1 MKCTDVNLFSTMWY
15 TCSSKHSAYTTEHFP
30 VHSSLSEMQ
39 NGINK
44 GNDATSPKMAMS
56 LNVSLNGQK
65 GKSVLGGVL
74 CPVVT
79 ATDNFSRPQ
88 ASRGVLILPNRLPL
102 FLPSDEKACRET
114 IHHTI
119 HQVSWEILIP
129 HLPKRCSKRT
139 CFMIFLGTTVKTHC
153 SRTLWYTWQLSE
165 S

>member
-1 MKCTDVNLFSTMWY
+1 MWICSQQCGIPAAANTVPTLQSIFRCTAHCQRCKMELI
-15 TCSSKHSAYTTEHFP
+15 K
-30 VHSSLSEMQ
+30 EMMPLLQ
-39 NGINK
+39 K
-44 GNDATSPKMAMS
+44 WPC
-56 LNVSLNGQK
+56 LK

-88 ASRGVLILPNRLPL
+88 ASRGVLILPNRLPV